1 MAYQGLLVVGKL
13 VSINRKDIMKIFCR
27 IVLFWLYLLGM
38 GTPSIAEEVKP
49 VRSWIKPVKEGW
61 TVKPLLNVGERAGKA
76 GYRMVG
82 VPDGLGVMANADGT
96 LSIFMNHELAADMG
110 KLRAHS
116 GRGAFV
122 SRWTL
127 DVDTLKIV
135 NGDDLIRKVALW
147 LPEKHAHVQ
156 AATYSF
162 NRLCSADL
170 AKASALYDEK
180 TGKGFNGRLFL
191 NGEEDRAG
199 GRAFAHVVTG
209 DETGVSYELPH
220 LGKFAWENAVANPAT
235 GIKTVVMGMDD
246 SPGGQVYVYVGE
258 KRDVGNPAELAGLVG
273 GKLFALKVDGKRFQL
288 ASLGDVSEMSGDDLE
303 QAGRRA
309 AVTNFMRP
317 EDGAWDINNPN
328 IFYFATTD
336 KIDGSSQLFQLT
348 FADVQHPEQGGA
360 IRVVL
365 NARDIGAQ
373 MFDNIAVAGDGK
385 LLIEEDPG
393 DNPHAASIWQFDP
406 ATGHADKVLAVA
418 PELFLDKK
426 SPEFITQDEENSG
439 ITEITDLVRKAVWVK
454 PGRRY
459 FIGVLQVHAKSEDPE
474 LVEDGQLYLIESP

>member
-1 MAYQGLLVVGKL
+1 
-13 VSINRKDIMKIFCR
+13 MKIFSR
-27 IVLFWLYLLGM
+27 IVLLLLCFFSLSA
-38 GTPSIAEEVKP
+38 TCVAEVIKP
-49 VRSWIKPVKEGW
+49 IRSWINPVKEGW
-61 TVKPLLNVGERAGKA
+61 VVTPLLNVGDKVGKS

-96 LSIFMNHELAADMG
+96 LAIFMNHELAADMG

-116 GRGAFV
+116 APGAFV

-127 DVDTLKIV
+127 DIASLKVVD
-135 NGDDLIRKVALW
+135 GSDLIHNVALW
-147 LPEKHAHVQ
+147 HPEQHKHVM
-156 AATYSF
+156 ATKYSF

-170 AKASALYDEK
+170 ARHSAFYDVK
-180 TGKGFNGRLFL
+180 TGRGFDGRLFL

-209 DETGVSYELPH
+209 DQTGISYELPH

-235 GIKTVVMGMDD
+235 GVKTVVMGMDD

-258 KRDVGNPAELAGLVG
+258 KRNIGNPAELAGLVG
-273 GKLFALKVDGKRFQL
+273 GKLFALKVDGQRFQL
-288 ASLGDVSEMSGDDLE
+288 ADLGDVSEMNGADLE
-303 QAGRRA
+303 QAGRKA
-309 AVTNFMRP
+309 GVANFMRP
-317 EDGAWDINNPN
+317 EDGAWDIKNPN
-328 IFYFATTD
+328 VFYFATTD
-336 KIDGSSQLFQLT
+336 KFDGTSQLFQLT

-365 NARDIGAQ
+365 HARDVGAQ
-373 MFDNIAVAGDGK
+373 MFDNITVAGDGK

-406 ATGHADKVLAVA
+406 ATGKAEKVLAVV
-418 PELFLDKK
+418 PELFLDKT
-426 SPEFITQDEENSG
+426 SPQFMTQDEENSG
-439 ITEITDLVRKAVWVK
+439 ITEITDLVRNASWAK
-454 PGRRY
+454 PDRRY
-459 FIGVLQVHAKSEDPE
+459 FIGVLQVHAKSSDPE